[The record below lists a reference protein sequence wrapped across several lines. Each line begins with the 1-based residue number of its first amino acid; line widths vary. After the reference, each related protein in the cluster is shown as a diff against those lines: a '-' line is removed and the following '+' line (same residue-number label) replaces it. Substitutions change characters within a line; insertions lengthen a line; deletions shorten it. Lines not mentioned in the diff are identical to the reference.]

1 VQHFTPLAVP
11 AEQSVDPVVVR
22 YAGGEFAS
30 YIDTDSAAPFMTGL
44 RAALEAPLH
53 SSQVL
58 NTAIALSN
66 VVALLALSLAQD
78 ESEAVDLVNG
88 SIRRSATVAFPEL
101 VPESDQDLVNSAE
114 ALVCRVFGTVTRDE
128 LPDALDG
135 RTLAAIAAFGD
146 AAILLADQIGLP
158 RPVLAAA
165 IGQAAATM

>member
-1 VQHFTPLAVP
+1 MQHFTPLAL
-11 AEQSVDPVVVR
+11 AADESVDQVVVR
-22 YAGGEFAS
+22 YVGGEFAS
-30 YIDTDSAAPFMTGL
+30 YIDSDSAAPFMTGL

-66 VVALLALSLAQD
+66 VVALVALSLAQD
-78 ESEAVDLVNG
+78 ESEAADLVHG
-88 SIRRSATVAFPEL
+88 SIRRSAAVAFPEL
-101 VPESDQDLVNSAE
+101 VPESDVELVDAAE
-114 ALVCRVFGTVTRDE
+114 AFVSRVFGVVTSDQ

-158 RPVLAAA
+158 RPVLASA